1 MNWLIGIQHLWPNCT
16 NVPAAL
22 YLKSYFGLRYRY
34 SQLVLCARERV
45 ESRYPIGTTA
55 LGRHLSMMR

>member
-16 NVPAAL
+16 NVQAAL

-34 SQLVLCARERV
+34 SRLVLCARERV
-45 ESRYPIGTTA
+45 LRVGIRLAP
-55 LGRHLSMMR
+55 RHLEGT

>member
-16 NVPAAL
+16 NVQAAL

-34 SQLVLCARERV
+34 SRLVLCARERV
-45 ESRYPIGTTA
+45 LE
-55 LGRHLSMMR
+55 